1 MAISAGKS
9 APILHLVRKPT
20 KGMRCTNTSV
30 AAVAQVSTETLDVLV
45 GLCAG
50 QGPHF
55 VSSERTWQSFSE
67 VCLIPKVTLLLVMR
81 ETGQQKSPAVLL
93 ERSQVS
99 FLSLVCDVLGEQ

>member
-9 APILHLVRKPT
+9 APILHLIRKPT

-67 VCLIPKVTLLLVMR
+67 VCLIPKVTLVLVMR
-81 ETGQQKSPAVLL
+81 ETGQQKSGSSITGEITGELFI
-93 ERSQVS
+93 VS
-99 FLSLVCDVLGEQ
+99 L

>member
-1 MAISAGKS
+1 
-9 APILHLVRKPT
+9 
-20 KGMRCTNTSV
+20 MRCTNTSV

-67 VCLIPKVTLLLVMR
+67 VCLIPKVTLFLVMR
-81 ETGQQKSPAVLL
+81 ETGQQKSGSSITGEITGELFI
-93 ERSQVS
+93 VS
-99 FLSLVCDVLGEQ
+99 L